1 MFTADATKLTN
12 EVKDKLPGD
21 AKEIKKDA
29 QVAGQDA
36 KTKADQLARD
46 ARAGADKVDARLES
60 LRRDA
65 GKELDKAAE
74 STRKNVNEAADKFDK
89 NVTEVSCCLHK
100 VLGWVGRCVG
110 QWLILC
116 VFVLGRAENEEWC
129 LELVRRQQVIVFSF
143 SLLMDALP

>member
-1 MFTADATKLTN
+1 M
-12 EVKDKLPGD
+12 
-21 AKEIKKDA
+21 
-29 QVAGQDA
+29 AGQDA
-36 KTKADQLARD
+36 KAKADQLARD

-89 NVTEVSCCLHK
+89 NVTEVSCCLLK
-100 VLGWVGRCVG
+100 LLWWVGRCVG

-116 VFVLGRAENEEWC
+116 VFVSGRAENEEWC
-129 LELVRRQQVIVFSF
+129 LELVWRQQVVDF
-143 SLLMDALP
+143 SLWMDALP